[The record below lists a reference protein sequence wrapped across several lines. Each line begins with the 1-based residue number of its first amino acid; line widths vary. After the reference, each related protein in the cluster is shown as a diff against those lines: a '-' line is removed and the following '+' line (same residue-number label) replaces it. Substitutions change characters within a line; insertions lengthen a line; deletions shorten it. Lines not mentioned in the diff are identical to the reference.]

1 MEDQAL
7 LISEAAVLEPR
18 PWFRTLSWTI
28 RSRQLH
34 LMKLIRYLWPVAL
47 DRETHSPVPFSVWI
61 LLGSVTSSHPSLS
74 RVR

>member
-7 LISEAAVLEPR
+7 LITEAAVLEPK
-18 PWFRTLSWTI
+18 PSFRTLSWTI

-61 LLGSVTSSHPSLS
+61 LLGSVTSSHPGLS